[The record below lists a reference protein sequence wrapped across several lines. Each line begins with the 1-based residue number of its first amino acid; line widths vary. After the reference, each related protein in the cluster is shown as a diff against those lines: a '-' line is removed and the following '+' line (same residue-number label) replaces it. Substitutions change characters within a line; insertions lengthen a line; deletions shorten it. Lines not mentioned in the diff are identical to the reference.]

1 MQRRLRR
8 TQRRRSK
15 ELRRQFPRL
24 AVQDAVADRLLFI
37 PQRGRE
43 QLQKRAVTVRV

>member
-24 AVQDAVADRLLFI
+24 AVQVLSPIGSCSYRSAAASNCRNAL
-37 PQRGRE
+37 
-43 QLQKRAVTVRV
+43 